1 MPTYDYEC
9 PKCGYRFEKFHGMS
23 DPPVRTCPQ
32 CKGRKVKRLIGT
44 GAGIIFKGSG
54 FYATDYRSDGYRRS
68 ARSDSS
74 SGPSSDSS
82 SGGNGGEGAAAK
94 PAETTVSGEKA
105 PAQTAPAQTAPAKAA
120 AKKKKGSD

>member
-9 PKCGYRFEKFHGMS
+9 PKCGYRFEKFQGMS

-74 SGPSSDSS
+74 SSSS
-82 SGGNGGEGAAAK
+82 SGSGANGGEGAAAK
-94 PAETTVSGEKA
+94 PSDAAASGEKS
-105 PAQTAPAQTAPAKAA
+105 PAKTAPAKTSSNAT
-120 AKKKKGSD
+120 KKKGSD